1 LQPGTF
7 QYADRCLELGTA
19 SATSSAAPMR
29 HSEPDGFGRD
39 WRTARCTRR
48 AVRHSPG
55 PVGAEDDTEPEKLE
69 VELTPLLETGRV
81 CRPRRVMI
89 TSTQC
94 RGNIEENDFVT
105 RVSELGNRLGYRDDC
120 LDLAGKDREFI
131 AKGLAGRDAVV
142 R

>member
-1 LQPGTF
+1 MPRTR
-7 QYADRCLELGTA
+7 Y
-19 SATSSAAPMR
+19 
-29 HSEPDGFGRD
+29 GFGD
-39 WRTARCTRR
+39 IERR
-48 AVRHSPG
+48 ADEALR
-55 PVGAEDDTEPEKLE
+55 
-69 VELTPLLETGRV
+69 ETGRV

-105 RVSELGNRLGYRDDC
+105 RVSELRNRLGYRDDC